1 MADWASTIA
10 QARKQQEASRETA
23 MPVAFHFG
31 VSIRG
36 PNLDMPDAAFREV
49 SGLDAELDIEE
60 VYEGG
65 QNEFVHRLPKGR
77 RQGNLRLTRGLALR
91 QDPLVAWCQEI
102 LDGGLVREVR
112 TATVMVKLL
121 NADHAPVAAWA
132 AENCW
137 PVKWQIGAF
146 DAMANKLAVET
157 LELCY
162 TALKRTM

>member
-1 MADWASTIA
+1 
-10 QARKQQEASRETA
+10 

-36 PNLDMPDAAFREV
+36 VNLDAPDAAFREV
-49 SGLDAELDIEE
+49 SGLDSEIAIED
-60 VYEGG
+60 VREGG
-65 QNEFVHRLPKGR
+65 QNEFIHRLPKGR
-77 RQGNLRLTRGLALR
+77 VQGNLRLMRGLALDR
-91 QDPLVAWCQEI
+91 DPLVLWCREI
-102 LDGGLVREVR
+102 LDGGLIREIR

-121 NADHAPVAAWA
+121 NAEHAPVAAWA

-137 PVKWQIGAF
+137 PVKWQIGGF
-146 DAMANKLAVET
+146 DAMENKLAVET